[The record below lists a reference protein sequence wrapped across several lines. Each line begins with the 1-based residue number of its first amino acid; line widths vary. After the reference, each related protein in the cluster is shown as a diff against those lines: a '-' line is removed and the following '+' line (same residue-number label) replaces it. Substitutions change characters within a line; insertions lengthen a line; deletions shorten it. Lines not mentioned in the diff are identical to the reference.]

1 MPNPRTP
8 ALYDTQAEEMLL
20 GAFLLRPELMG
31 EPWASLADETF
42 YAEANRTV
50 YGIMRRQMDSHA
62 DIAVHT
68 VMMDLRLAD
77 QYELCAR
84 VPVMLAAFCEQH
96 PETSDIAEL
105 CASHLTDLY
114 RARET
119 DAALGNARQKA
130 RNGVP
135 LTEVQMEVEA
145 LLRAINSTDGDSNM
159 PSIDELLEQMERA
172 RVVTGYSKVDRITG
186 GGMTNSDLNIVAARP
201 SVGKSGFARGIIRR
215 FIRADK
221 RVFWISQDQ
230 SISQILEL
238 EIARFK
244 SSDTDRVRTMSR
256 ESKREALV
264 ELLAFWR
271 DRLVLI
277 DKPLKLPDILTAAR
291 FAQPDLVVIDYLQIV
306 NTGSH
311 EEYDSV
317 TLASKAFK
325 GLAQELGVPVLALA
339 QFNRQFK
346 TGEIPSLAHLR
357 SSGQI
362 EQDAAQVWALD
373 RGTTLGG
380 AQGQEAQLY
389 VLKNKTG
396 PTGKATL
403 TWVGRYAS
411 YESAAIGGS
420 THEQP

>member
-1 MPNPRTP
+1 MLNAP
-8 ALYDTQAEEMLL
+8 ASTLYDVQAEEMLL
-20 GAFLLRPELMG
+20 GAFLLRPALLG
-31 EPWASLADETF
+31 EPWATLTDDTF
-42 YAEANRTV
+42 YAEANRV
-50 YGIMRRQMDSHA
+50 VFGIMRRQMDSHGYVG
-62 DIAVHT
+62 VHT
-68 VMMDLRLAD
+68 VMMDLRAAGKH
-77 QYELCAR
+77 ELCPR
-84 VPVMLAAFCEQH
+84 VPGMLAVFCDAH
-96 PETSDIAEL
+96 PETSDMAEL
-105 CASHLTDLY
+105 CASRLTDLY

-119 DAALGNARQKA
+119 DAALADARQKA
-130 RNGVP
+130 RDGVP

-145 LLRAINSTDGDSNM
+145 LLRAINSTDGGSNF
-159 PSIDELLEQMERA
+159 PSIDELLEQMETA
-172 RVVTGYSKVDRITG
+172 RVPTGYSEVDRITG

-201 SVGKSGFARGIIRR
+201 SVGKSGFARGVIRR
-215 FIRADK
+215 FLRSGK
-221 RVFWISQDQ
+221 RVFWLSQDQ

-244 SSDTDRVRTMSR
+244 STDTDRVRAMSR
-256 ESKREALV
+256 EQKREALV
-264 ELLAFWR
+264 ELLAFWK
-271 DRLVLI
+271 DQLVLI

-306 NTGSH
+306 NAGNL

-339 QFNRQFK
+339 QFNRGFK
-346 TGEIPSLAHLR
+346 TGEVPSLAHLR

-373 RGTTLGG
+373 RDTTLGG
-380 AQGQEAQLY
+380 AQSQEAQLY

-403 TWVGRYAS
+403 TWVGRYGS
-411 YESAAIGGS
+411 YESAAVGGMYA
-420 THEQP
+420 

>member
-1 MPNPRTP
+1 MPEPLA
-8 ALYDTQAEEMLL
+8 ALHDKHAEEMLL
-20 GAFLLRPELMG
+20 GAFLLRPELLG
-31 EPWASLADETF
+31 EPWAVLTDETF
-42 YAEANRTV
+42 YGETNRTV
-50 YGIMRRQMDSHA
+50 YGIMRRQMDTHGYMG
-62 DIAVHT
+62 VHT

-77 QYELCAR
+77 KHTLCPA
-84 VPVMLAAFCEQH
+84 VPGMLAVFCEQH
-96 PETSDIAEL
+96 PETSDLAEL
-105 CASHLTDLY
+105 CASRLLDLY

-119 DAALGNARQKA
+119 DAALANARQKA
-130 RNGVP
+130 RDGVP
-135 LTEVQMEVEA
+135 LTEVQMEIEA

-159 PSIDELLEQMERA
+159 PSIDELLKQMETA
-172 RVVTGYSKVDRITG
+172 RVMTGYSEVDRITG
-186 GGMTNSDLNIVAARP
+186 GGMTNSELNIVAARP

-215 FIRADK
+215 FLRADK
-221 RVFWISQDQ
+221 RVFWLSQDQ

-244 SSDTDRVRTMSR
+244 YTDTDRVRAMAR
-256 ESKREALV
+256 EQKREALV
-264 ELLAFWR
+264 ELLDFWQ

-291 FAQPDLVVIDYLQIV
+291 FAQPDLVVIDYLQII
-306 NTGSH
+306 NTGSN

-362 EQDAAQVWALD
+362 EQDGGQVWALD
-373 RGTTLGG
+373 RDTTLGG
-380 AQGQEAQLY
+380 ADSQAAKLY

-396 PTGKATL
+396 PTGQATL
-403 TWVGRYAS
+403 TWVGKYAS
-411 YESAAIGGS
+411 YESAAG
-420 THEQP
+420 HF

>member
-1 MPNPRTP
+1 MPSAP
-8 ALYDTQAEEMLL
+8 AAVLYDKQTEEMLL
-20 GAFLLRPELMG
+20 GAFLLRPELLD
-31 EPWASLADETF
+31 EPWALVSEEVFMT
-42 YAEANRTV
+42 EANRMI
-50 YGIMRRQMDSHA
+50 YRIMRSQMDTHA
-62 DIAVHT
+62 YVGVHT
-68 VMMDLRLAD
+68 VVMDLRLAD
-77 QYELCAR
+77 RSDLCVY
-84 VPVMLAAFCEQH
+84 VPGLLAVFCDSH
-96 PETSDIAEL
+96 PENSDIAEL
-105 CASHLTDLY
+105 CASRLTDLY

-119 DAALGNARQKA
+119 DFALANARQKA
-130 RNGVP
+130 RDGVP

-159 PSIDELLEQMERA
+159 PSIDELLEQMETA
-172 RVVTGYSKVDRITG
+172 RVVTGYSEVDRITG

-215 FIRADK
+215 FIRSNK
-221 RVFWISQDQ
+221 RVFWLSQDQ

-244 SSDTDRVRTMSR
+244 SSDTDKVRTMSR

-306 NTGSH
+306 NTGNH

-373 RGTTLGG
+373 RDTTLGG
-380 AQGQEAQLY
+380 AQSQEAQLY

-411 YESAAIGGS
+411 YESAAVGGMYA
-420 THEQP
+420 

>member
-1 MPNPRTP
+1 MHSAPT
-8 ALYDTQAEEMLL
+8 ATLYDTQAEEMLL
-20 GAFLLRPELMG
+20 GAFLLRPELLDAS
-31 EPWASLADETF
+31 WATLSDEAF

-50 YGIMRRQMDSHA
+50 YGIMRRQMA
-62 DIAVHT
+62 QFGYVGVQT
-68 VMMDLRLAD
+68 VMMDLRLAN
-77 QYELCAR
+77 QHELCPQ
-84 VPVMLAAFCEQH
+84 VPGMLSTFCEQH

-105 CASHLTDLY
+105 CASRLTDLY

-130 RNGVP
+130 RDGVP

-159 PSIDELLEQMERA
+159 PSIDELLEQMETA
-172 RVVTGYSKVDRITG
+172 RVVTGYSEVDRITG

-215 FIRADK
+215 FVRADK
-221 RVFWISQDQ
+221 RVFWLSQDQ

-244 SSDTDRVRTMSR
+244 STDTDRVRAMSR
-256 ESKREALV
+256 EHKRAALV

-277 DKPLKLPDILTAAR
+277 DKPLKLSDILTAAR

-306 NTGSH
+306 NAGNL

-373 RGTTLGG
+373 RDTTLGG
-380 AQGQEAQLY
+380 AQSQEAQLY

-403 TWVGRYAS
+403 TWVGRFAS
-411 YESAAIGGS
+411 YESAAVGGVYA
-420 THEQP
+420 

>member
-1 MPNPRTP
+1 MLSSP
-8 ALYDTQAEEMLL
+8 ASTLYDTQTEEMLL
-20 GAFLLRPELMG
+20 GAFLLRPALLS
-31 EPWASLADETF
+31 EPWATLTDDTF

-50 YGIMRRQMDSHA
+50 YRIMRSQIDSHGYVG
-62 DIAVHT
+62 VHT
-68 VMMDLRLAD
+68 VMMDLRLGNKH
-77 QYELCAR
+77 ELCPR
-84 VPVMLAAFCEQH
+84 VPGMLAAFCEQH
-96 PETSDIAEL
+96 PETTDMAEL
-105 CASHLTDLY
+105 CASRLTDLY

-119 DAALGNARQKA
+119 DQALANARQKA
-130 RNGVP
+130 RDGVP

-159 PSIDELLEQMERA
+159 PSIDELLEQMETA
-172 RVVTGYSKVDRITG
+172 RVLTGYSEVDRITG

-201 SVGKSGFARGIIRR
+201 SVGKSGFARGVIRR
-215 FIRADK
+215 FIKADK
-221 RVFWISQDQ
+221 RVFWLSQDQ

-244 SSDTDRVRTMSR
+244 STDTDRVRNMER
-256 ESKREALV
+256 EQKRQALV

-271 DRLVLI
+271 DYLVLI
-277 DKPLKLPDILTAAR
+277 DKPLKLADILTAAR

-306 NTGSH
+306 NVGNY

-373 RGTTLGG
+373 RDTTLGG
-380 AQGQEAQLY
+380 AQSQEAQLY

-403 TWVGRYAS
+403 TWVGKFGS
-411 YESAAIGGS
+411 YESAARFS
-420 THEQP
+420 